1 MWAGLR
7 TFLRPFRGVHKWFLS
22 GYVAVHEF
30 RVNLKR
36 ITGTFIAALVR
47 LHSLYC

>member
-7 TFLRPFRGVHKWFLS
+7 TFPRPFRGVHTRFLS

-30 RVNLKR
+30 RVNLKAMSVS
-36 ITGTFIAALVR
+36 FIAVLVG
-47 LHSLYC
+47 LH